1 MMAITFVPVVLA
13 ALVAAISFLSRSVSP
28 DSAFHL
34 MLTPLPLYGY
44 LGGGLLILTGWL
56 ASRQRGSG
64 NAEFLQ
70 ALFLGWVNG
79 LVLVLTAWWLGRV
92 RAEP

>member
-1 MMAITFVPVVLA
+1 MMAITLVPVALA

-28 DSAFHL
+28 DSAFHF
-34 MLTPLPLYGY
+34 MLARLPLYGY

-56 ASRQRGSG
+56 ASRQRGTG

-70 ALFLGWVNG
+70 AIFLGWVIG
-79 LVLVLTAWWLGRV
+79 LVLVLAAWWLGRG
-92 RAEP
+92 RAES